1 MSPKERIGVETMDR
15 VYVFDTTLRDG
26 AQTEGISFSV
36 SDKIAIAKIL
46 DEIGTDYI
54 EGGWPGSNAKDLD
67 FFMQARHMTF
77 TNSKLVAFT
86 STRKKNSSVE
96 TDENINILLHTG
108 VEIATVVGK
117 TWDFHVETAL
127 QTSLSENLAMIYD
140 TVSFLKSKGLQVFFD
155 AEHFFDG
162 YTRNKDY
169 TVQTL
174 RAAAE
179 GGADWLVLCD
189 TNGGMLPSQVL
200 QVVAEVKQ
208 LQLGPIGI
216 HAHNDG
222 GLAVANSLAAIEAGA
237 NHVQVTVNGLGE
249 RCGNTDLC
257 AIVPNLSLKMSR
269 PNRIGETSL
278 SRLKEVSEKV
288 YALSGREPNP
298 SQPFVG
304 QSAFAHKAGIHV
316 SAVVKNPMLYEHI
329 SPDQVGNFRK
339 VVVSELSGASNIV
352 YALNKLRLP
361 SPQDAVKRMLSRVKK
376 AERDGYAFDRAET
389 SLELL
394 LRDELGMLDLH
405 LEGIEA
411 KVESVEGEYK
421 VYLYWN
427 EHEKQNNSVQKKVTT
442 GKGGTLAQALLHATN
457 LQQIGFDWTGEHV
470 YTVAIPER
478 PAMYRAHVFGHLGK
492 QPISTVG
499 IGETPER
506 ALAEAFLHV
515 HQFVHFSS
523 SIAMS

>member
-1 MSPKERIGVETMDR
+1 MNR

-26 AQTEGISFSV
+26 AQTEGVSFSV
-36 SDKIAIAKIL
+36 TDKIAVARLL
-46 DEIGTDYI
+46 DEIGADYI

-67 FFMQARHMTF
+67 FFLQTRHLRF
-77 TNSKLVAFT
+77 ANSKLVAFT
-86 STRKKNSSVE
+86 STRKKQQPVE
-96 TDENINILLHTG
+96 KDENLQVLLHTG

-140 TVSFLKSKGLQVFFD
+140 TVAYLKARGLQVFFD

-162 YTRNKDY
+162 FKRNPDY
-169 TVQTL
+169 TAQTL

-189 TNGGMLPSQVL
+189 TNGGMLPTEVRDI
-200 QVVAEVKQ
+200 VAKVAQMK
-208 LQLGPIGI
+208 LGPLGI

-237 NHVQVTVNGLGE
+237 THVQVTVNGLGE

-257 AIVPNLSLKMSR
+257 AVVPNLALKMGR
-269 PNRIGETSL
+269 ETSIGVANL
-278 SRLKEVSEKV
+278 GRLKEVSERV
-288 YALSGREPNP
+288 YALSGRDPNP

-304 QSAFAHKAGIHV
+304 SSAFAHKAGIHV

-329 SPDQVGNFRK
+329 FPETVGNSRK
-339 VVVSELSGASNIV
+339 VVVSELSGMSNIV
-352 YALNKLRLP
+352 YALNKFRLP

-376 AERDGYAFDRAET
+376 AELDGYAFDRAET

-405 LEGIEA
+405 LDGIEA
-411 KVESVEGEYK
+411 KVDANDGEFLAT
-421 VYLYWN
+421 LYWN
-427 EHEKQNNSVQKKVTT
+427 EHESERENHERKVTT
-442 GKGGTLAQALLHATN
+442 GKGGTLAQALLHATG
-457 LQQIGFDWTGEHV
+457 LQQSGFVWTGEHV
-470 YTVAIPER
+470 YTVTMPER
-478 PAMYRAHVFGHLGK
+478 PTMYRAHVFGQMGD
-492 QPISTVG
+492 QTISTVG
-499 IGETPER
+499 IGEAPER

-515 HQFVHFSS
+515 HQFARHNSFV
-523 SIAMS
+523 ALP